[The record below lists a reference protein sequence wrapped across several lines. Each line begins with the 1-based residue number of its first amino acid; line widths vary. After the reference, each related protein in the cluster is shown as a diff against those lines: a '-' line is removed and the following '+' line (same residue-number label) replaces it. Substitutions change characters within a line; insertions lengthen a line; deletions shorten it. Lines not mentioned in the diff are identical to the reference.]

1 MTGFSSQKMSAFMQR
16 YLTFGAFGL
25 VAAIA
30 YGTLGRAGLPYTIYF
45 KLAPWLGHPNMRTFA
60 TVEHLL
66 VFAIFGALLSSA
78 YPGRIIPVCCAIMF
92 VATLLEYLQVLTA
105 DRHGTIRDACE
116 KVAGGFLG
124 AVAAYSIALLRRNV
138 TSLKAPL

>member
-1 MTGFSSQKMSAFMQR
+1 MQR
-16 YLTFGAFGL
+16 YLTFGAFVL
-25 VAAIA
+25 AAAIA

-60 TVEHLL
+60 TVEHVL

-92 VATLLEYLQVLTA
+92 VATLLEYLQILTI

-116 KVAGGFLG
+116 KIGGGFFG
-124 AVAAYSIALLRRNV
+124 AIAACLFARLRQNRK
-138 TSLKAPL
+138 LPL

>member
-1 MTGFSSQKMSAFMQR
+1 MTTFMQR
-16 YLTFGAFGL
+16 YLTFGAFVL
-25 VAAIA
+25 VATIT

-60 TVEHLL
+60 TIEHLL

-78 YPGRIIPVCCAIMF
+78 YPGRIIPVCCAVIF
-92 VATLLEYLQVLTA
+92 VATLLECLQILTA

-116 KVAGGFLG
+116 KIGGGFLG
-124 AVAAYSIALLRRNV
+124 AIAAYAFTRARRNV
-138 TSLKAPL
+138 TDLKVPL